1 MNVFFSNRKAK
12 DESQSL
18 TLEKKEPFL
27 ILFSCVGI
35 KWKKKN
41 IENRLDYRTDFR
53 DVSRLFVPFI
63 SQPLHAK
70 YVIFVSA
77 VFIDNIFSIFDER
90 TNALTFPNTIRCKR
104 KKSAPHSLSRSHF
117 HRIIMYFCVCEVR
130 TARCSAFHAS
140 SFPKSL
146 IFRMVFVLEN
156 VKFMLL
162 LATRKWLERT
172 KKKATTREIKK

>member
-1 MNVFFSNRKAK
+1 M
-12 DESQSL
+12 
-18 TLEKKEPFL
+18 
-27 ILFSCVGI
+27 
-35 KWKKKN
+35 KKKN

-53 DVSRLFVPFI
+53 DVSRLFVRFI

-90 TNALTFPNTIRCKR
+90 TNALTLPNTTRCKR

-162 LATRKWLERT
+162 LATRKWIEWT
-172 KKKATTREIKK
+172 KKKATTREIKNRRYETKMRFFFEFV